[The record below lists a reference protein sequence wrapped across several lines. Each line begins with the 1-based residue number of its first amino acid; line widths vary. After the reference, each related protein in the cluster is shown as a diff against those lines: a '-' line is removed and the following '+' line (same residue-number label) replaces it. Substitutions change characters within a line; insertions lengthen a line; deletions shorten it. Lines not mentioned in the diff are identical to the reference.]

1 MNDYPSV
8 DKVGGLNKNNTIEVT
23 KKNVDVIKTIENFKP
38 SLDQKVS
45 EVDNVDLSLVDI
57 ESEVSSV
64 MDRKT
69 FSLSD
74 EEHVHGENYGLNEYL
89 NGVHKNVITSFIK
102 HYVDDVLNFSDI
114 IEPIESSKVT
124 YEKYSCPN
132 RPFTTDGVN
141 IDFGIE
147 KNVLK
152 IKNFTEYTLP
162 YKDSRLYK
170 PNLVKKI
177 VLPMIPAPIETLDNG
192 TISVETDD
200 GRTAL
205 FTNMSIQKEGSVNNF
220 IMSSF
225 LSDFIYVFMTGGVV
239 EIDVSFNVDQN
250 PPFNVKVTIDEKRNV
265 IIMSDKTTFFDDLIV
280 IPVFVDNN
288 IFKLK
293 IGLSSESGTN
303 TPFKTITAEVKYAL
317 NCIYSQYVR
326 PNISY
331 LTCLLYGESTVEI
344 PKIQAVLLG
353 DVSVVN
359 VMNVN
364 YVNMELSDS
373 MVKLMKSEKFSST
386 SEYEYAG
393 PMIVEGE

>member
-23 KKNVDVIKTIENFKP
+23 KKNIDRVKTIENFKP
-38 SLDQKVS
+38 SLDQKVP
-45 EVDNVDLSLVDI
+45 EVDNIDLSSVDI

-114 IEPIESSKVT
+114 FEPIESSVST

-132 RPFTTDGVN
+132 KPFTTNGIN

-152 IKNFTEYTLP
+152 MKNFTEYTLP
-162 YKDSRLYK
+162 YKDSRLYE
-170 PNLVKKI
+170 PNTGEKI
-177 VLPMIPAPIETLDNG
+177 VLPMIPAPMEVSDNG

-200 GRTAL
+200 GQTVS
-205 FTNMSIQKEGSVNNF
+205 FKNMVTRKDGSADTF
-220 IMSSF
+220 IMSTF
-225 LSDFIYVFMTGGVV
+225 LSDFIYVFMTGGDVK
-239 EIDVSFNVDQN
+239 IIVSFIVDQN
-250 PPFNVKVTIDEKRNV
+250 PLFSVNIAVDGKRNV
-265 IIMSDKTTFFDDLIV
+265 TISSDKTTFTDDLIV

-288 IFKLK
+288 TFKLK
-293 IGLSSESGTN
+293 IGLTSEFGAN
-303 TPFKTITAEVKYAL
+303 VPFKTVIATIGYAE
-317 NCIYSQYVR
+317 NCIYNQYVR

-331 LTCLLYGESTVEI
+331 LTCLLYNDTVAGVS
-344 PKIQAVLLG
+344 KIQAVLLG
-353 DVSVVN
+353 DTSVVN
-359 VMNVN
+359 AMDVN

-373 MVKLMKSEKFSST
+373 MIKLMRSEVFPST
-386 SEYEYAG
+386 FAYKYVG